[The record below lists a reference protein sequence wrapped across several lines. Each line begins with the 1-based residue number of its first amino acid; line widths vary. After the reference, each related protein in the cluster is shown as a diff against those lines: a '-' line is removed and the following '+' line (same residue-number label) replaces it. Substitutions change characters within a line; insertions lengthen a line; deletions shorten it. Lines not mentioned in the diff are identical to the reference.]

1 MRLWPQGPLSPW
13 IFLRLI
19 PSASFWPQAFWVWS
33 CTGGVKWNFSEWHA
47 ILFVIN
53 ALTIGGGYAMIP
65 MLQREFVNNYH
76 WLSNKEF
83 IDAIAIGQVT
93 PGPLTVMN
101 AFLGFKIGGLAG
113 ALIAMIASY
122 LPCIIIVTLVTK
134 FYLRYKELW
143 LVMAS
148 FAGIKPAVVGLLA
161 AVLIFLSQGSITN
174 PLTKGIAVV
183 GFTLLTFTKI
193 DPSLIIIASGVIGAF
208 LL

>member
-1 MRLWPQGPLSPW
+1 MVL
-13 IFLRLI
+13 LRM
-19 PSASFWPQAFWVWS
+19 A
-33 CTGGVKWNFSEWHA
+33 A

-53 ALTIGGGYAMIP
+53 ALTIGGGYAMVP
-65 MLQREFVNNYH
+65 MLQRELVNNYH

-101 AFLGFKIGGLAG
+101 AFMGFKIGGLAG
-113 ALIAMIASY
+113 ALIAMVASY

-134 FYLRYKELW
+134 YYLRYKEW
-143 LVMAS
+143 WVVSAS

-174 PLTKGIAVV
+174 PLTMGIALVSFALLI
-183 GFTLLTFTKI
+183 FTRI
-193 DPSLIIIASGVIGAF
+193 DPTFIIIGSGVIGAF

>member
-1 MRLWPQGPLSPW
+1 MLLLKMAG
-13 IFLRLI
+13 
-19 PSASFWPQAFWVWS
+19 
-33 CTGGVKWNFSEWHA
+33 

-76 WLSNKEF
+76 WLTNKEF

-161 AVLIFLSQGSITN
+161 AVLIFLSQGSITG

-183 GFTLLTFTKI
+183 SFALLTFTKI
-193 DPSLIIIASGVIGAF
+193 DPSLIIIASGVIGAV

>member
-1 MRLWPQGPLSPW
+1 MVLLKMAG
-13 IFLRLI
+13 
-19 PSASFWPQAFWVWS
+19 
-33 CTGGVKWNFSEWHA
+33 

-143 LVMAS
+143 MVMAS

-161 AVLIFLSQGSITN
+161 AVLIFLSHGSITS
-174 PLTKGIAVV
+174 PLAKGIAVV
-183 GFTLLTFTKI
+183 SFSLLTFTKI
-193 DPSLIIIASGVIGAF
+193 DPSLIIIGSGVIGA
-208 LL
+208 LLL

>member
-1 MRLWPQGPLSPW
+1 MD
-13 IFLRLI
+13 LI
-19 PSASFWPQAFWVWS
+19 RMA
-33 CTGGVKWNFSEWHA
+33 A

-53 ALTIGGGYAMIP
+53 ALTIGGGYAMVP
-65 MLQREFVNNYH
+65 MLQRELVNNYH
-76 WLSNKEF
+76 WLTNKEF

-101 AFLGFKIGGLAG
+101 AFMGFKIGGLAG
-113 ALIAMIASY
+113 ALIAMAASY

-134 FYLRYKELW
+134 YYLRYKELW
-143 LVMAS
+143 VVNAS

-174 PLTKGIAVV
+174 PLTKGIALAS
-183 GFTLLTFTKI
+183 FALLTFTKL
-193 DPSLIIIASGVIGAF
+193 DPTFIIIGSGVIGAF

>member
-1 MRLWPQGPLSPW
+1 MELLKMAG
-13 IFLRLI
+13 
-19 PSASFWPQAFWVWS
+19 
-33 CTGGVKWNFSEWHA
+33 

-76 WLSNKEF
+76 WLTNKEF

-113 ALIAMIASY
+113 ALIAMAASY

-148 FAGIKPAVVGLLA
+148 FAGIKPAIVGLLA
-161 AVLIFLSQGSITN
+161 AVLIFLSQSSITGS
-174 PLTKGIAVV
+174 LTKGIAVV
-183 GFTLLTFTKI
+183 SFALLTFTKI
-193 DPSLIIIASGVIGAF
+193 DPSLIIIASGIIGAF

>member
-1 MRLWPQGPLSPW
+1 MVLLKMAG
-13 IFLRLI
+13 
-19 PSASFWPQAFWVWS
+19 
-33 CTGGVKWNFSEWHA
+33 

-143 LVMAS
+143 VVIAS

-161 AVLIFLSQGSITN
+161 AVLIFLSHGSIVS
-174 PLTKGIAVV
+174 PLAKGIAVV
-183 GFTLLTFTKI
+183 SFSLLTFTKI
-193 DPSLIIIASGVIGAF
+193 DPSLIIIGSGVIGA
-208 LL
+208 LLL

>member
-1 MRLWPQGPLSPW
+1 MELLKMAG
-13 IFLRLI
+13 
-19 PSASFWPQAFWVWS
+19 
-33 CTGGVKWNFSEWHA
+33 

-161 AVLIFLSQGSITN
+161 AVLIFLSQGSITSS
-174 PLTKGIAVV
+174 LTKGIAVV
-183 GFTLLTFTKI
+183 SFALLTFTKI

>member
-1 MRLWPQGPLSPW
+1 MVLLKMAG
-13 IFLRLI
+13 
-19 PSASFWPQAFWVWS
+19 
-33 CTGGVKWNFSEWHA
+33 

-76 WLSNKEF
+76 WLTNKEF

-113 ALIAMIASY
+113 ALIAMVASY

-143 LVMAS
+143 LVMAG
-148 FAGIKPAVVGLLA
+148 FAGIKPAVVGMLA
-161 AVLIFLSQGSITN
+161 AVLIFLSQSSVTG
-174 PLTKGIAVV
+174 PLTKGIAVAS
-183 GFTLLTFTKI
+183 FALLTFTKI
-193 DPSLIIIASGVIGAF
+193 DPSLIIIGSGVIGAF

>member
-1 MRLWPQGPLSPW
+1 MVLLKM
-13 IFLRLI
+13 
-19 PSASFWPQAFWVWS
+19 A
-33 CTGGVKWNFSEWHA
+33 A

-53 ALTIGGGYAMIP
+53 ALTIGGGYAMVP
-65 MLQREFVNNYH
+65 MLQRELVNNYH

-101 AFLGFKIGGLAG
+101 AFMGFKIGGLAG
-113 ALIAMIASY
+113 ALIAMVASY

-134 FYLRYKELW
+134 YYLRYKEW
-143 LVMAS
+143 WVVSAS

-161 AVLIFLSQGSITN
+161 AVLIFLSHGSVTN
-174 PLTKGIAVV
+174 PLTMGIALVSFALLV
-183 GFTLLTFTKI
+183 FTRI
-193 DPSLIIIASGVIGAF
+193 DPTFIIIGSGVIGAF